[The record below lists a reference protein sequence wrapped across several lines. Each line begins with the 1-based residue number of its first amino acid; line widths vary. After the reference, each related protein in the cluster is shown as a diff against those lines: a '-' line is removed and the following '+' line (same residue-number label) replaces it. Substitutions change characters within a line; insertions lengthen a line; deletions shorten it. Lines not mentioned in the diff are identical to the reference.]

1 MIAPLFNC
9 TQGLMY
15 ETTKMMWVN
24 CKARIIEM
32 GEFKSFY
39 TIAYCD
45 ERIAEI
51 EAAQAMKSEA
61 ARVLEHEML
70 RFELVDLADA
80 MRSKWQALKQYI
92 SSVYKVKDV
101 REANWRAAGWASYER
116 ASENNWVSVKDL
128 ISNGSNYIAEHKA
141 ALSANGNMPDDFQT
155 AFDAAGDAFKLKLT
169 DYETAQQN
177 AATGTDAKNE
187 ANNDVYQQAIDMGQ
201 DGQFVFRKEES
212 LRKQFSFEAVS
223 ERLEPTGTGTVVV
236 ELKDAE
242 SNLVIEKFV
251 VTNMETSRKVDSVN
265 GRAEMGQQAA
275 TDKEGR
281 NYKVV
286 ADGYAEKIIN
296 VVLNAGVKKIEKVSL
311 VPLISAAAKAEIEET
326 ASAAPAPELVT
337 VR

>member
-15 ETTKMMWVN
+15 ETTKMMWIN

-51 EAAQAMKSEA
+51 ETAQAMKSEA
-61 ARVLEHEML
+61 ARVLEHEMI
-70 RFELVDLADA
+70 RFELVALAENVRA
-80 MRSKWQALKQYI
+80 NWQALKQYI
-92 SSVYKVKDV
+92 ASVYKEKEV
-101 REANWRAAGWASYER
+101 REANWRAAAWSSYDR
-116 ASENNWVSVKDL
+116 ASDNNWVSVQDL
-128 ISNGSNYIAEHKA
+128 ITGGSNYLAEYKEILA
-141 ALSANGNMPDDFQT
+141 ANGNMPDAFRA
-155 AFDAAGDAFKLKLT
+155 AFDAAGAAFNSKLNA
-169 DYETAQQN
+169 YEVAQQT
-177 AATGTDAKNE
+177 AAIETDSKNI
-187 ANNDVYQQAIDMGQ
+187 ANNNVYSLAIDMGQ

-223 ERLEPTGTGTVVV
+223 ERLEPTGTSTVVV

-242 SNLVIEKFV
+242 NNSVIKEFV

-275 TDKEGR
+275 TDEKGR
-281 NYKVV
+281 NYKIV
-286 ADGYAEKIIN
+286 ADGYPEKIIN
-296 VVLNAGVKKIEKVSL
+296 VVLNAGVKKVEKVSL
-311 VPLISAAAKAEIEET
+311 MPLISAAAKAEIEE
-326 ASAAPAPELVT
+326 SATPIPDLVP
-337 VR
+337 VK